1 MKKMMAITLAGV
13 LAVTLAACGNSASNN
28 TNDTNTDEVSTQ
40 DSGTADE
47 TDGGND
53 SGDAYNIKLTTVLN
67 DGDPLAQGLYWMA
80 DELKERSGGRLTADV
95 LTGGLAGDVG
105 DVLDQVRMGANS
117 AIVVDAGRISD
128 YVPNMAIFDGPYLF
142 EDYEEASKFTETD
155 MFNGWLDQAM
165 EQGIHISSWN
175 WYQGA
180 RHIWVDKEVNTMSDL
195 KGLKIRTGDSPIWQ
209 DILKS
214 FGAVPVNLPGSEV
227 YQSIQQKVIDGMEG
241 QTSAGY
247 SAKGYEVAPYLMK
260 TSHFQ
265 LLTGLA
271 ISESWY
277 QSLPGDLQEIFDEVS
292 KEAGEKASQETI
304 ENESV
309 YEEEMQAQGLNIITP
324 DLTEFKD
331 AADAVYDNFDGYRE
345 LKEEIQKAIK
355 E

>member
-1 MKKMMAITLAGV
+1 MKKMMAIALAGIM
-13 LAVTLAACGNSASNN
+13 AATLAACGNSTNN
-28 TNDTNTDEVSTQ
+28 NANDTNTDEISTQ

-53 SGDAYNIKLTTVLN
+53 SGAAYNIKLTTVLN

-142 EDYEEASKFTETD
+142 EDYEEASRFTESD

-180 RHIWVDKEVNTMSDL
+180 RHIWVDKEINAMSDL

-214 FGAVPVNLPGSEV
+214 FGTVPVNLPGSEV

-241 QTSAGY
+241 
-247 SAKGYEVAPYLMK
+247 
-260 TSHFQ
+260 
-265 LLTGLA
+265 
-271 ISESWY
+271 
-277 QSLPGDLQEIFDEVS
+277 
-292 KEAGEKASQETI
+292 
-304 ENESV
+304 
-309 YEEEMQAQGLNIITP
+309 
-324 DLTEFKD
+324 
-331 AADAVYDNFDGYRE
+331 
-345 LKEEIQKAIK
+345 
-355 E
+355 